1 MKQRGAA
8 VPTLA
13 YRHRMAGLGLV
24 EIMVALAISL
34 VLMAGVYKI
43 YIASKQSYRVQTNL
57 SRLQEDA
64 RLSLAFLNRDIR
76 MAGYAGCANPQQL
89 IVNVI
94 ANNPPTNSV
103 LSASGA
109 ILGYSGSGT
118 WPANF
123 PSKPSNLV
131 SGTDAL
137 YVQYAMPSNITVSN
151 PMSSP
156 TAQVMI
162 SSNPLGFQA
171 GQVLVVTDCTNADVF
186 RATNVANSTTAT
198 NGVNIAHSN
207 SQNAANFFSKA
218 YDSSAQVMA
227 YQYRLYYI
235 GTNANGVPALYREDM
250 AVGSNAQQEELVDDV
265 KDMAVRYGVD
275 TDDDGSANEYMTATQ
290 VDSANEWQQV
300 VSVRLSLLLE
310 TPDNYLVAKNQ
321 VYTFDGTSS
330 TAPDRR
336 MYSVVGD
343 TITLRNRI
351 R

>member
-1 MKQRGAA
+1 
-8 VPTLA
+8 
-13 YRHRMAGLGLV
+13 MAGLGLV

-34 VLMAGVYKI
+34 VLMAGVYRI
-43 YIASKQSYRVQTNL
+43 YVSSKQSYRVQTNL

-76 MAGYAGCANPQQL
+76 MAGYAGCANPRQL

-103 LSASGA
+103 LAASGA
-109 ILGYSGSGT
+109 ILGYSNGT
-118 WPANF
+118 SWPTSF
-123 PSKPSNLV
+123 PAKPSNIV
-131 SGTDAL
+131 SGTDAV
-137 YVQYAMPSNITVSN
+137 YVQFAMPSNITVSN

-186 RATNVANSTTAT
+186 RATNVASSTTAT
-198 NGVNIAHSN
+198 NGVNIAHST
-207 SQNAANFFSKA
+207 SQNSANFFSKA

-235 GTNANGVPALYREDM
+235 GTNSNGVPALYREDM
-250 AVGSNAQQEELVDDV
+250 ALGTNAQQTELVDNV
-265 KDMAVRYGVD
+265 KDMSLSYGVD
-275 TDDDGSANEYMTATQ
+275 TDDDGSANEYLTATQ

-310 TPDNYLVAKNQ
+310 TPDNYLVAKPQ
-321 VYTFDGTSS
+321 TYAFDGANS
-330 TAPDRR
+330 TASDRR
-336 MYSVVGD
+336 IYSVVGD
-343 TITLRNRI
+343 TITLRNRA